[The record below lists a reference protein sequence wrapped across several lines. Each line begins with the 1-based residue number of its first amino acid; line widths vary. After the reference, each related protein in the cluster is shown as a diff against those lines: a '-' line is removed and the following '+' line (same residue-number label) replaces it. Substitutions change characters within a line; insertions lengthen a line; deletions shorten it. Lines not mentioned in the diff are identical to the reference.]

1 MRVTIFDFDNTLF
14 PSEDFA
20 KKKCIDNPIKLAR
33 RICKVL
39 NMALFFSD
47 KVYIITN
54 AEKEWVRL
62 VMQDYL
68 PECSKLYSLIE
79 TISIPDNKYNLGLPF
94 PMWKSSG
101 FSITLTKHFY
111 DSLYEKTNVEHHLV
125 SIGDCVYDHDAAL
138 RISDIFPNV
147 IVKIARLKEY
157 PTEADILLQLKI
169 LREGMQ
175 FLTEHSEHL
184 DIDIKVSGKFDSLR
198 ENILTKIPLQDI
210 QEEDENDLELEE
222 EEPYIP
228 MYTAEIPIVKIC

>member
-54 AEKEWVRL
+54 AEKEWVRM
-62 VMQDYL
+62 VMEDFL

-111 DSLYEKTNVEHHLV
+111 SNDQKIEHHLISV
-125 SIGDCVYDHDAAL
+125 GDCVYDHDAAL

-147 IVKIARLKEY
+147 LVKIARLKAY
-157 PTEADILLQLKI
+157 PTENDILLQLKI

-175 FLTEHSEHL
+175 FLTEHNDHL
-184 DIDIKVSGKFDSLR
+184 DIDIEVSKKFNPLQQ
-198 ENILTKIPLQDI
+198 NIITKIPLETIHED
-210 QEEDENDLELEE
+210 DENELELEE
-222 EEPYIP
+222 EEPYMP
-228 MYTAEIPIVKIC
+228 MYSAEFPIVKIC